1 MEWRTI
7 KNKFL
12 QNTLNSHLNDTQHYL
27 KSNKINFKTK
37 LKHSKSHNPPE
48 LGKNRVVSVQN
59 YLKQK
64 KR

>member
-1 MEWRTI
+1 MRNLLENANLELFI
-7 KNKFL
+7 M
-12 QNTLNSHLNDTQHYL
+12 

-48 LGKNRVVSVQN
+48 LEKNRVVSVQN